1 MKSLKNK
8 ILKITSG
15 LLFILVSI
23 SVSAQT
29 NRVPFSSYQ
38 YSYIQYDSCFLEH
51 YGKNEKPNKF
61 YNKLEK
67 LVFTGEGN
75 ISIVHLGGSHIQ
87 AGIWSW
93 EMRKNFESMMPGMEG
108 APGMVFPFS
117 IANTNHPFFYRS
129 KTEGKWEFAKI
140 TDKEPITT
148 LGLAGMTAF
157 TTDSIAKIDV
167 YFNQVAKI
175 EKHKFN
181 KLSIFHNTEDT
192 SWLITVAHSELLDT
206 SFINENTGATEFY
219 FSKKLDTLSF
229 TVSKKDSCSTAFHFY
244 GAYLENNEPGI
255 IYTGIGING
264 AATHSYLK
272 EQLFEKH
279 LLTVNP
285 DLVIL
290 SIGVNDASGPGFNE
304 DVYVFNYK
312 KIIDK
317 IMSVNPDCEI
327 LLTTNNDFYYY
338 RGGVNP
344 HAPAI
349 YSGMKRVADF
359 YGGSVWNMYRVMGG
373 YKSINLWKSDN
384 LANKDRIHFT
394 RDGYTIIAD
403 LLFDA
408 ILKDFTNYLQTL
420 PEDRIKIE

>member
-1 MKSLKNK
+1 MKSQRNN
-8 ILKITSG
+8 ILQITFG
-15 LLFILVSI
+15 LLFILLSLN
-23 SVSAQT
+23 VSAQT

-38 YSYIQYDSCFLEH
+38 YSYIQYDSCLLEH
-51 YGKNEKPNKF
+51 FGKNQNINSF
-61 YNKLEK
+61 FAKLEK
-67 LVFTGEGN
+67 LVFAGEGN
-75 ISIVHLGGSHIQ
+75 ISILHIGGSHIQ

-117 IANTNHPFFYRS
+117 IANTNHPFYYRS

-181 KLSIFHNTEDT
+181 KLSIFHNVEDT
-192 SWLITVAHSELLDT
+192 SWTIAVAHPELLDT
-206 SFINENTGATEFY
+206 CFINQTTGATEFY
-219 FSKKLDTLSF
+219 FSQKLDTLSF
-229 TVSKKDSCSTAFHFY
+229 SVRKKDSCNTAFHFY
-244 GAYLENNEPGI
+244 GAFLENDEPGI

-272 EQLFEKH
+272 ELLFEKH
-279 LLTVNP
+279 LQTVKP

-317 IMSVNPDCEI
+317 IMSVNPDCAV

-344 HAPAI
+344 HASAV
-349 YSGMKRVADF
+349 YSGMKRVAEF

-394 RDGYTIIAD
+394 REGYTIIAD

-420 PEDRIKIE
+420 PEDRITSE